1 MKSVVLQSDFTVL
14 SAVYAAYANVFETER
29 MCKLVVRYALC
40 WGEGVD
46 LFACLRVNLTAQA
59 NVELTM

>member
-1 MKSVVLQSDFTVL
+1 MKSVVLQSDYTVL
-14 SAVYAAYANVFETER
+14 SAVYAAYSNVFETER

-40 WGEGVD
+40 WGGVD

-59 NVELTM
+59 NVKLTM